1 MLALSASS
9 NKILNIE
16 NIVICTSLVYRDGIS
31 LSTLLPLSPHILACS
46 QIETLRTIST
56 RTDYFFQPW
65 LSRWFPYLSGF
76 CNTFVLSLFT
86 ETRAWGADSD
96 WLHHIYI
103 YLIHLALTYTYIIM
117 LKCFWIG
124 DYFYDSS
131 IINWNHF
138 VKIIHNW

>member
-56 RTDYFFQPW
+56 RTDYFFQP
-65 LSRWFPYLSGF
+65 
-76 CNTFVLSLFT
+76 
-86 ETRAWGADSD
+86 
-96 WLHHIYI
+96 
-103 YLIHLALTYTYIIM
+103 
-117 LKCFWIG
+117 
-124 DYFYDSS
+124 
-131 IINWNHF
+131 
-138 VKIIHNW
+138 